1 MAEQPADNRQT
12 ADRYRA
18 GGPIT
23 ETDMTDPHKRGVFKD
38 PERSADWIGSRLL
51 IYPQEDR
58 NLRGSRT
65 PSLIG
70 RAVDS

>member
-1 MAEQPADNRQT
+1 MET
-12 ADRYRA
+12 A
-18 GGPIT
+18 
-23 ETDMTDPHKRGVFKD
+23 MNDPHKRGVFKD